1 MFDFQLIGNAFLQI
15 LHPVV
20 LMWIAIGVFVGIVF
34 GAIPGLTATT
44 AIALFTPITFGLEF
58 NESFAFLL
66 GIYCGGYWAGAI
78 PSILI
83 RTPGAPGN
91 AATALDGYPMAMNG
105 KAAHA
110 LTLSLV
116 ASWIGGVFSAICL
129 FFFSPLISSLA
140 LDFGPQEYFSVAIL
154 GFTAVA
160 SISGKSLYKGIAAG
174 MIGMFF
180 AFVGLDPIDGVPRF
194 TFGSINLL
202 GGIETTPA
210 LIGLFA
216 LSEALMSAEK
226 LGEKGKEILIN
237 VKEKLRIDWKP
248 YWVHKGTILKSAIIG
263 TIIGAIPGTGSAIAS
278 WLSYNEVKMS
288 SKHPEKFGTGIEE
301 GILAPETANNAVTG
315 GAMIPLLTLGIPGDP
330 TTAVLLYALIIQGLT
345 PGPLMIRDKFD
356 IFAIILF
363 ILLIANFMML
373 GMGLVLTKQFAKIL
387 RTPKHIM
394 VPVILVL
401 CVAGAYGAGNSMFEA
416 RLALTLG
423 AFAFFALKLG
433 FPVAPMVLG
442 LVLGP
447 IIEPNFRRAL
457 IGSQM
462 NPAIF
467 VTSPISAVFLALTV
481 LIVVVLYRRNKKID
495 KSLG

>member
-1 MFDFQLIGNAFLQI
+1 
-15 LHPVV
+15 
-20 LMWIAIGVFVGIVF
+20 MWIAVGVFVGIVF

-44 AIALFTPITFGLEF
+44 AIALFTPITFGLGF
-58 NESFAFLL
+58 NESFGFLL

-91 AATALDGYPMAMNG
+91 AATALDGYPMAMSG
-105 KAAHA
+105 RPAEA
-110 LTLSLV
+110 LTISLV
-116 ASWIGGVFSAICL
+116 ASWIGGVFSAITL

-160 SISGKSLYKGIAAG
+160 SISGKSLYKGLAAG
-174 MIGMFF
+174 MIGLVLS
-180 AFVGLDPIDGVPRF
+180 FVGLDPIDGVPRF

-202 GGIETTPA
+202 SGIETTPA

-216 LSEALMSAEK
+216 VSEALASAEK
-226 LGEKGKEILIN
+226 LGVKAKEIVLN
-237 VKEKLRIDWKP
+237 MEGKMRIRWKT
-248 YWVHKGTILKSAIIG
+248 YWENRGTVLKSAVIG
-263 TIIGAIPGTGSAIAS
+263 TIIGAIPGTGSVIAS
-278 WLSYNEVKMS
+278 WLSYNEAKLS
-288 SKHPEKFGTGIEE
+288 SKNPEEFGKGAVAGI
-301 GILAPETANNAVTG
+301 IAPEVANNAVTG
-315 GAMIPLLTLGIPGDP
+315 GACIPLLTLGIPGDP

-356 IFAIILF
+356 MFAVILF

-373 GMGLVLTKQFAKIL
+373 GMGMVLTKQFAKVL

-401 CVAGAYGAGNSMFEA
+401 CVAGAYGAGNSMFEV

-423 AFAFFALKLG
+423 VFAFFAVKLG

-447 IIEPNFRRAL
+447 VIEPNFRRAL

-467 VTSPISAVFLALTV
+467 ITSPISAVFLALTV

-495 KSLG
+495 KSLNQGG